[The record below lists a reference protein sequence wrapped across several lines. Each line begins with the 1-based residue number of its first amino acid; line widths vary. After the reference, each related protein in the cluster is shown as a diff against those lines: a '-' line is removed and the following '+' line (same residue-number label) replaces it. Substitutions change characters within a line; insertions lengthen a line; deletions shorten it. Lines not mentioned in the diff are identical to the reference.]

1 MRFGGLA
8 LTVLIILCFTM
19 NLRAQW
25 DAQISQYWRTKTFFN
40 PSFAGETDSIQ
51 ASALHRMQWI
61 GIEHAPRT
69 FVINA
74 DMPVRFLDR
83 KHGVGV
89 LVNTE
94 SIGLF
99 KNMFVGGQYVFKKS
113 WKKNTLNIGVQA
125 GFINIGF
132 DATKIRIPEE
142 LKDYEENVPAAEA
155 NGKSFDAA
163 IGISWITPKYYIG
176 VSSTHLTQP
185 KFDIDDNTVLD
196 INRIYYFTAGYN
208 LRFKRSKYEFQP
220 SVLIKTDTKATQYDI
235 TARVVYNKTFNGG
248 ISWRKDDGFVFLLGM
263 NVYGFDLG
271 YAYDLS
277 TSEISKASSGTHEFV
292 IRYYIPVRLT
302 KKGQNSHK
310 SIRIL

>member
-1 MRFGGLA
+1 MRFDGLV
-8 LTVLIILCFTM
+8 LTILLSFGFSSM
-19 NLRAQW
+19 LYAQW

-51 ASALHRMQWI
+51 ASALHRMQWL
-61 GIEHAPRT
+61 GVDNAPRT
-69 FVINA
+69 FIINA

-83 KHGVGV
+83 KHGVGI

-113 WKKNTLNIGVQA
+113 WKKNTLNIGLQA

-132 DATKIRIPEE
+132 DASKIRIPEG
-142 LKDYEENVPAAEA
+142 LTNYEDNVPSTEA
-155 NGKSFDAA
+155 NGKTFDAA
-163 IGISWITPKYYIG
+163 IGISWVTPKYYIG
-176 VSSTHLTQP
+176 VSSTHLSQP
-185 KFDIDDNTVLD
+185 KFEIDDNTIVD

-208 LRFKRSKYEFQP
+208 LKFKRSKYEFQP
-220 SVLIKTDTKATQYDI
+220 SVLIKSDTKFTQYDV

-263 NVYGFDLG
+263 NVYGFDFG

-292 IRYYIPVRLT
+292 VRYFMPVRLT
-302 KKGQNSHK
+302 KKGQNKHK